1 MYGLLFSV
9 LSFAAEYE
17 TWGFWRKDP
26 RIIYCKDSGVKL
38 EHVKD
43 AIDYWYKKGYKTSEL
58 IIKDTCDTD
67 YKYSYIKIVKPVT
80 VNSKINYAHTD
91 MQISSNRID
100 YAVIEVTSEGSLY
113 YETILHEMG
122 HALGIKHV
130 DDKQDIM
137 YHYHLDNWTNL

>member
-1 MYGLLFSV
+1 MYALLFSV

-26 RIIYCKDSGVKL
+26 KVIYCKDSGVKL

-43 AIDYWYKKGYKTSEL
+43 AIDYWHKKGYKTSEL
-58 IIKDTCDTD
+58 IVKDTCNTD

-100 YAVIEVTSEGSLY
+100 YAVVEVTSEGSLY

-130 DDKQDIM
+130 DDSHDIM